1 MPKPELRPISIDR
14 AKNRLAYDIKTGA
27 TETLRGLHSKLLAE
41 MEILD
46 KDLAAL
52 DVSMTELEAG
62 TPSKIP
68 NIKAIASTKWRVM
81 ALPASL
87 DQARGSP
94 SDSRV
99 ATTRSHS
106 RS

>member
-62 TPSKIP
+62 YAKQDTQHKSD
-68 NIKAIASTKWRVM
+68 REHEV
-81 ALPASL
+81 
-87 DQARGSP
+87 ARYG
-94 SDSRV
+94 
-99 ATTRSHS
+99 ATSVG
-106 RS
+106 